1 MAPLRLKQHGKPPE
15 PYYTPVGLAVGVH
28 THSRPCQR
36 GRGWVHHAGEALA
49 PASDAGVWTGVV
61 ANEPQKTGPAHD
73 GSGVL
78 MACIKDWRRWRE
90 IKAWSWPSALS
101 LASRVFPPP
110 SPKVGGRTSNAIERA
125 GRGTIGNA
133 WSAVRLIAWLQQAS
147 WHAIQ
152 SHGGPAS
159 ADLPDC
165 GPRRGS

>member
-1 MAPLRLKQHGKPPE
+1 MELAKRAFTSFQGFPPK
-15 PYYTPVGLAVGVH
+15 
-28 THSRPCQR
+28 SK
-36 GRGWVHHAGEALA
+36 GRR
-49 PASDAGVWTGVV
+49 
-61 ANEPQKTGPAHD
+61 ANEH
-73 GSGVL
+73 
-78 MACIKDWRRWRE
+78 
-90 IKAWSWPSALS
+90 
-101 LASRVFPPP
+101 
-110 SPKVGGRTSNAIERA
+110 AIERA